1 MFGVQVTPTA
11 EQLVTQPAPN
21 SVPYILFYR
30 WVGQDLTTSVLMWP
44 QAGRHDGRGGEDG
57 EVKTKMNNPKLV
69 LVRA

>member
-30 WVGQDLTTSVLMWP
+30 SVAQELTTSVFMWHHCTLVH
-44 QAGRHDGRGGEDG
+44 RRGDTMVGVEKT
-57 EVKTKMNNPKLV
+57 VK
-69 LVRA
+69 